1 MLETRGQERSRR
13 PPVNEIELTARPIFL
28 RSTAI
33 RLALAFGILFAG
45 SALLIVAFIYYSTVA
60 TIDREIDRTVAAVSV
75 DLDEIYRAGGVVALE
90 AAIERRIRE
99 DVEDEMVYVFLDVDG
114 SVRAGNLPTPPPL
127 EAPANAFF
135 DGSVDR
141 GGAPALIRFR
151 HALFPDG
158 RRLLV
163 GLDASD
169 RLVFRRMV
177 VDALWTSLVATAA
190 LSFLVAFALRRALM
204 TRLEALARTASAI
217 MAGNL
222 GHRVP
227 VTGSRDEFDQIAVT
241 LNAMLER
248 IEVLMEGVRQVS
260 NTVAHDLRTPL
271 SRIRSRLEELQRSG
285 VEERV
290 SLEIEQAIG
299 DIDGLLATFKAL
311 LRIAEIET
319 GARRSAFAE
328 LDLAETLDGVVN
340 LYADLAE
347 ESGAVVHRHIDP
359 GLRLL
364 GDRHLIAQAVGN
376 LLDNAVKY
384 GGEGGKIEIVA
395 RAAADD
401 RIEVV
406 VADQG
411 PGIPPGERGHVV
423 ERFYRVDASRGT
435 PGTGMGL
442 ALVAAVAKL
451 HGGEL
456 SLEDNAPGLRAVMR
470 LHRLSTVDHA

>member
-1 MLETRGQERSRR
+1 MRGTKGQERSGRL
-13 PPVNEIELTARPIFL
+13 PVNGIELTARPIFL

-60 TIDREIDRTVAAVSV
+60 TIDREIDRTVTAVSL
-75 DLDEIYRAGGVVALE
+75 DLDEIYRTAGVVAFE

-99 DVEDEMVYVFLDVDG
+99 DVEDEMIYVFLDVDG
-114 SVRAGNLPTPPPL
+114 SVRAGNLPTPPSID
-127 EAPANAFF
+127 APPDAFF

-141 GGAPALIRFR
+141 GGKRALIRFR
-151 HALFPDG
+151 HTLFPDG

-163 GLDASD
+163 GLDDSD

-177 VDALWTSLVATAA
+177 VDALSSSLLATAA
-190 LSFLVAFALRRALM
+190 LSFMVAFALRRALM
-204 TRLEALARTASAI
+204 TRLEALASTASAI

-227 VTGSRDEFDQIAVT
+227 VTGSRDEFDQVAAT

-271 SRIRSRLEELQRSG
+271 SRIRTRLEELQRSG
-285 VEERV
+285 IEERV

-328 LDLAETLDGVVN
+328 LDLAETLDGVVD
-340 LYADLAE
+340 LYADLAD

-411 PGIPPGERGHVV
+411 PGIPPAERGRVV

-456 SLEDNAPGLRAVMR
+456 TLEDNAPGLRAVMR
-470 LHRLSTVDHA
+470 LHRLSTVDQA